1 LVWWDPHALKL
12 GQNSGQTL
20 WHDEVIKGALQ
31 KDGGASL
38 AAYRSWRQTRE
49 QLIAE
54 AAKPEMEILLAS
66 EAPAPPPEPV
76 TVEFVSA
83 ATDPRAAGGRRFG
96 TLVHAILRDVS
107 LDATSPAIRRF
118 AEFNAR
124 VLGATAEE
132 VGLAQAAAEAALAH
146 PILAR
151 ARAASRLH
159 REYPLFLS
167 LPPGVAGQ
175 QGRWLEGVIDLAFLE
190 NGGWVVVDFKTDA
203 DSALRRAQ
211 YERQLQW
218 YAYALARLT
227 GIPASAVL
235 LGV

>member
-1 LVWWDPHALKL
+1 
-12 GQNSGQTL
+12 
-20 WHDEVIKGALQ
+20 
-31 KDGGASL
+31 
-38 AAYRSWRQTRE
+38 
-49 QLIAE
+49 
-54 AAKPEMEILLAS
+54 
-66 EAPAPPPEPV
+66 
-76 TVEFVSA
+76 VEFVPA
-83 ATDPRAAGGRRFG
+83 ATGSRAAGGRRFG

-107 LDATSPAIRRF
+107 LDAASETIRRF
-118 AEFNAR
+118 AELNAR
-124 VLGATAEE
+124 VLGATVEE
-132 VGLAQAAAEAALAH
+132 VELAHAAVEAALAH

-159 REYPLFLS
+159 REYPLFLP
-167 LPPGVAGQ
+167 LPPGVPSE

-190 NGGWVVVDFKTDA
+190 NGRWVVVDFKTDA

-218 YAYALARLT
+218 YAYALAKLT